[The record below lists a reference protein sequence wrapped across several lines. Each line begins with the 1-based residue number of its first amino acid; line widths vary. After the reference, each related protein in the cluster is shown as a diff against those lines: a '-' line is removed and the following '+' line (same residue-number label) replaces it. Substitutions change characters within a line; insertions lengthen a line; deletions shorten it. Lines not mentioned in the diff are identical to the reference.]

1 MLAKTRV
8 LKRLF
13 AGFVL
18 TGIFSVIIWIF
29 WYQGIQYLLPTP
41 VPENYQ
47 VVLPDEVIRYDTG
60 LIPQQYSRP
69 KLLHFFNPH
78 CPCSRFNVKH
88 FQSLEKEYSKEV
100 DFFVVVISRE
110 KIEAARRLIGDDI
123 KILVDDGERLAKAC
137 GVYSTPQAALIQKDN
152 RLYYRGN
159 YNRSRYCT
167 DKNSNYVQMALDSLM
182 EMKHSPQF
190 SELATRSY
198 GCSID
203 DDRKPNLG
211 LQ

>member
-1 MLAKTRV
+1 
-8 LKRLF
+8 
-13 AGFVL
+13 
-18 TGIFSVIIWIF
+18 
-29 WYQGIQYLLPTP
+29 
-41 VPENYQ
+41 
-47 VVLPDEVIRYDTG
+47 VVLPNEVIRYDTA
-60 LIPQQYSRP
+60 LIPHQYFKP

-88 FQSLEKEYSKEV
+88 FQSLQKEYSDKV
-100 DFFVVVISRE
+100 DFFVVVVSSD
-110 KIEAARRLIGDDI
+110 KIKAAKRLIGDDI

-182 EMKHSPQF
+182 EMKHAPQF

-198 GCSID
+198 GCSIVD
-203 DDRKPNLG
+203 QPNIG
-211 LQ
+211 LE